1 MVWASFFLRYATE
14 MPSPEI
20 AWENAEKGL
29 GMAMSTLAWEE
40 NRELLFSTFLKINKS
55 REQFLLQLTPFFYPI
70 YG

>member
-1 MVWASFFLRYATE
+1 

-55 REQFLLQLTPFFYPI
+55 REQFLLQLTLFFNF
-70 YG
+70 